1 MLENVR
7 NLTAHDVGNTFRII
21 KEHLKNGKKAIN
33 AQIDLIVRKVM
44 DKEMVD
50 DYKILEDAI
59 RNSYGSVVWSHK
71 IQEKQSD
78 IYAEKLK
85 KMETI
90 NIGAASLT
98 SVGIIGMI
106 FTDPL
111 WLKLISALISFAT
124 VYITAYF
131 KSFDLQKLITSHK
144 ATANKLIAIRDQY
157 KVLLTELKLQ
167 SDSVENLLS
176 RYNEL
181 VRETD
186 DIYLEAPSTAD
197 EAAERASKALKIK
210 KDNTFSDEEIDLFL
224 PISLRRETNEQ

>member
-1 MLENVR
+1 MIDNYGVLENV
-7 NLTAHDVGNTFRII
+7 
-21 KEHLKNGKKAIN
+21 
-33 AQIDLIVRKVM
+33 VR
-44 DKEMVD
+44 D
-50 DYKILEDAI
+50 
-59 RNSYGSVVWSHK
+59 SYAGVVWSHK

-78 IYAEKLK
+78 IYAEKFK

-98 SVGIIGMI
+98 SVGIIAMI

-131 KSFDLQKLITSHK
+131 KFFDLQKLITSHK
-144 ATANKLIAIRDQY
+144 ATANKLISVRDQY
-157 KVLLTELKLQ
+157 KVLLTEIKLQ

-181 VRETD
+181 VKETD
-186 DIYLEAPSTAD
+186 SIYLEAPSTTE
-197 EAAERASKALKIK
+197 EAVDKASEALKIK
-210 KDNTFSDEEIDLFL
+210 KDNSFPDEEIDPFL
-224 PISLRRETNEQ
+224 PSSLRR